1 MSLEDWEDQVLSAP
15 GAEERVAETEAE
27 MRRARIHEIA
37 DKIVERDQ
45 EILDRLAESEREE
58 LDAATLARLQDSK
71 DELARGEV
79 VELEGLHQAMLMRAM
94 HKLATERERCPIC
107 QGVDPDTLIPGTDPD
122 DDFFEEDEP
131 LEDLL
136 AEWEANKHNVHLTEA
151 PEKRETDG

>member
-15 GAEERVAETEAE
+15 GAEERVAEAEAE

-45 EILDRLAESEREE
+45 EILARLAESEREE
-58 LDAATLARLQDSK
+58 T
-71 DELARGEV
+71 V
-79 VELEGLHQAMLMRAM
+79 VEGVPQAALMRAM

-107 QGVDPDTLIPGTDPD
+107 QGIDPDTLIPGTDPD

-131 LEDLL
+131 LDVLL